1 MSKSCV
7 IYLTT
12 TCQKISANRTAVG
25 PYGDEVCGPF
35 FLPEIS
41 IQFLTPLLNFKIP
54 GVIHTSDGLSDKI
67 T

>member
-12 TCQKISANRTAVG
+12 TCQKIRANRFSRRAST
-25 PYGDEVCGPF
+25 F

-41 IQFLTPLLNFKIP
+41 IQFLTPLLKLKVP
-54 GVIHTSDGLSDKI
+54 GVIHTS
-67 T
+67 